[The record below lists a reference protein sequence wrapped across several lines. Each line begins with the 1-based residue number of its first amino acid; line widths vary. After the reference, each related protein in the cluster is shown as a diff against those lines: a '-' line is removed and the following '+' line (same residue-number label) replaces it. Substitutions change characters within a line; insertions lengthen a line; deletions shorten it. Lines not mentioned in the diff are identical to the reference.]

1 MLASATFALFGRCGK
16 ILPMRL
22 IDSASTNSP
31 LHSVPENYFR
41 EGSQSWFT
49 IPEGLDAGKRLFYF
63 DEKLEQHPGGRTILL
78 VHGNPESSYTWRHVI
93 AELRGYE
100 SVSRIVAVDHI
111 GFGLSDQADFEMVD
125 MHHANNLRQLV
136 GHLELESVV
145 LVVHDWGGPIGIGA
159 LIEEPDRVVGLTVV
173 NSTVFP
179 MPSDGRT
186 YTNFPFR
193 WLAWASTPTLIPDRS
208 WPAFAAFV
216 VTRGEQQSAP
226 VFLARAAGFIA
237 ADVAGRLTPDRD
249 EAMYVFAQ
257 MLRSPA
263 NVRSSKRN
271 VRQTPRWGHGYRY
284 TDQRHGV
291 QDNHKFYAA
300 IQSTIPTA
308 WSDIPAA
315 GLFGSWDPCGKPEVV
330 QQWRAAL
337 PQMSRNLQLYSQ
349 RGHFLEEHE
358 PEAIARAIADVAA
371 EATDRRGPRSPGIG
385 N

>member
-1 MLASATFALFGRCGK
+1 MVAAGRRRGNIAL
-16 ILPMRL
+16 MRL
-22 IDSASTNSP
+22 IGAASTNSP
-31 LHSVPENYFR
+31 LHGVPDNYFH
-41 EGSQSWFT
+41 EGSQFWFT
-49 IPEGLDAGKRLFYF
+49 IPEGLDAGKRLFYI
-63 DEKLEQHPGGRTILL
+63 DEKLEQHPGGRTVLL
-78 VHGNPESSYTWRHVI
+78 VHGNPEGSYTWRHVI
-93 AELRGYE
+93 AKLRLYE

-136 GHLELESVV
+136 GHLDLESVV

-159 LIEEPDRVVGLTVV
+159 LIDEPDRVAGLVVV

-193 WLAWASTPTLIPDRS
+193 WLPWASTPTLIPDRS

-226 VFLARAAGFIA
+226 VFVARAVGFIA
-237 ADVAGRLTPDRD
+237 ADIAGRLTPDRD
-249 EAMYVFAQ
+249 EAAYVFTQ
-257 MLRSPA
+257 MLRSPV

-291 QDNHKFYAA
+291 
-300 IQSTIPTA
+300 
-308 WSDIPAA
+308 
-315 GLFGSWDPCGKPEVV
+315 
-330 QQWRAAL
+330 
-337 PQMSRNLQLYSQ
+337 
-349 RGHFLEEHE
+349 
-358 PEAIARAIADVAA
+358 
-371 EATDRRGPRSPGIG
+371 
-385 N
+385 